1 MEGDKDSDYINPLS
15 FIGGFDVGISFD
27 EFGENMKRFMELPIK
42 YLDTAH
48 DKAVGFVEDIH
59 GIIWTPFPYDEIP
72 NEANETL
79 KDPSSDNVITRSS
92 ATSVGMELADPNEEL
107 SSAST
112 SIITA
117 QDSFMDSIATDAHQ
131 TESILTENPESNSS
145 EGGNINVNDQ
155 CMLPLD
161 TSATE
166 ISVKPSDTCTS
177 EDPTLLGRTVSTE
190 EEVILWNP
198 GKPVNLQPPESS
210 ACNGAIILG
219 VPVTNGEE
227 QAALYSTNEPEES
240 AKHDVSNRADDPNM
254 WLNDPAEFVDI
265 NLQDD
270 QEWMEAYLSSIP
282 QRKNISFKKKMMRTL
297 SNKLRWSKE
306 RNVNW
311 AVPVRSQEARNV
323 CYQAVSSSDGLD
335 EDWELL

>member
-1 MEGDKDSDYINPLS
+1 MS
-15 FIGGFDVGISFD
+15 
-27 EFGENMKRFMELPIK
+27 
-42 YLDTAH
+42 
-48 DKAVGFVEDIH
+48 
-59 GIIWTPFPYDEIP
+59 

-79 KDPSSDNVITRSS
+79 KDPSSDNVIPRSS

-107 SSAST
+107 SSPST

-117 QDSFMDSIATDAHQ
+117 QDSFMDSITTDAHQ
-131 TESILTENPESNSS
+131 TESPESNSS
-145 EGGNINVNDQ
+145 EGGNIDINNQ
-155 CMLPLD
+155 FMLPLD
-161 TSATE
+161 TSETE
-166 ISVKPSDTCTS
+166 ISCTSCSDRNFSSILLEEIFGVDEEIFGVDEEALLCNSGKPSDTCTS
-177 EDPTLLGRTVSTE
+177 EDSTLLGRTVSTE

-198 GKPVNLQPPESS
+198 GKPINLHPPESS
-210 ACNGAIILG
+210 ACNGAIVLG

-240 AKHDVSNRADDPNM
+240 AKHDVSNRADDPNV
-254 WLNDPAEFVDI
+254 WLTDPAEFVDI

-270 QEWMEAYLSSIP
+270 QDWMEAYLSSIP
-282 QRKNISFKKKMMRTL
+282 QRKNTSFKKKLMRIL
-297 SNKLRWSKE
+297 ANKIRWSKE